1 MALPPSD
8 AVKAPQ
14 RGFTLVEVLVALLIM
29 AVLAAM
35 GWQGVAGMTRAR
47 DIGTAAS
54 ERTLLLSTLVAQ
66 WEQDL
71 GAVYDSPHLPGLA
84 FDGASLRL
92 VRRTD
97 DGVQVVVWSLR
108 AGSWQRWAGPVLR
121 RSRELQQSWLTSQ
134 QLQGGEPGQL
144 TLLKDVASWQIYF
157 WRGQGWSNAQ
167 SSADLDASAPA
178 PATATAAPPSP
189 AASAAGQAGPGGA
202 SAPAADAA
210 PVAAGQALPRSQ
222 LPSGVRLLIE
232 LPEGPLQ
239 RDVMLPPTP

>member
-66 WEQDL
+66 WEHDL
-71 GAVYDSPHLPGLA
+71 GAVYDSPQLPGLA

-92 VRRTD
+92 LRRSD

-121 RSRELQQSWLTSQ
+121 RSGELQQSWLTSQ

-144 TLLKDVASWQIYF
+144 TLLKDVVGWQIYF

-167 SSADLDASAPA
+167 SSGDLAASAA
-178 PATATAAPPSP
+178 AATTAPPAP
-189 AASAAGQAGPGGA
+189 AASAAGQPASGGA

>member
-1 MALPPSD
+1 MAAD
-8 AVKAPQ
+8 RTVKRSAPR
-14 RGFTLVEVLVALLIM
+14 RGFTLVEVLVAMLIM
-29 AVLAAM
+29 AVIAAM
-35 GWQGVAGMTRAR
+35 GWQGVAVMTRSQV
-47 DIGTAAS
+47 ISMAAS

-71 GAVYDSPHLPGLA
+71 GAVYDSPQLPGVA

-92 VRRTD
+92 LRRSD

-108 AGSWQRWAGPVLR
+108 SGSWLRWAGPVVR
-121 RSRELQQSWLTSQ
+121 RSGDLQQSWLNSQ

-144 TLLKDVASWQIYF
+144 KLLDGVSGWQIYF

-167 SSADLDASAPA
+167 SSADLVAVE
-178 PATATAAPPSP
+178 PPV
-189 AASAAGQAGPGGA
+189 Q
-202 SAPAADAA
+202 
-210 PVAAGQALPRSQ
+210 QRSQ

-239 RDVMLPPTP
+239 RDVMLPATP